1 MNRYCY
7 YCMFPVQETDTV
19 CPHCGKPPE
28 VESAKHLLAPGTLLH
43 GRYLLGRALGQGGFG
58 ITYIGRDE
66 LLNMRVAVKEFY
78 PNGYAYRDHAV
89 SNAITITA
97 SGQDFFRD
105 GKQKFLHEARTLAR
119 FFEEPG
125 IVSVH
130 DFFEDNN
137 TAYIVMEY
145 LDGLT
150 MKRYVAQNGKIP
162 ADKLMRAVQ
171 PLIRALDK
179 VHAQGIIHRD
189 ISPDNIIVLA
199 DGSLKLLDFGAA
211 REVGGDKSMSV
222 MLKPGYAPEEQ
233 YRSKGNQGPWTDVY
247 ALCATLYFCLTGVR
261 PEESVERAMNPNNTL
276 RLPSELGAQITP
288 DQESVLQRGLAVR
301 AADRYQSMGELANA
315 MFRKEPALR
324 QQTIESGRPSAK
336 AAEKSG
342 DAENG
347 DGRTVFAE
355 TPEYQKSAAAR
366 AEAGEADEEPG
377 GLTAMVADPE
387 SAEAAY
393 AAAEDGGDA
402 TVQVAEQKEPGAPRT
417 AKKKKGPL
425 WAGAAALGALVL
437 IGGLYFGARG
447 KSPAAEDVVPV
458 VLTAGPEIT
467 AGPELTPAAE
477 PSSEPTPEPTPEP
490 MLDPSFF
497 DDAAFLGDSISGVL
511 EFYGLNNEGLGKPTF
526 LVTVDYSVQAAV
538 DGSTLVRYRGR
549 DYTPENALAAAGVNK
564 VYIMLGA
571 MGDIANY
578 GIDKTMENWATMIAN
593 IREKNPEIRIF
604 IQSCTPLAGD
614 SPRLTNQM
622 VDEYNARLKD
632 FAAENDCTFVE
643 IGEHFKDARGLLPYE
658 HCRDGF
664 AHLRIDD
671 AAIWVE
677 LLKDPANYSI
687 SPRA

>member
-7 YCMFPVQETDTV
+7 HCMFPVLETDTV

-150 MKRYVAQNGKIP
+150 MKRYVAANGKIP

-171 PLIRALDK
+171 PLIRALGK

-189 ISPDNIIVLA
+189 ISPDNIIVQT

-301 AADRYQSMGELANA
+301 ASDRYQSMEELANA
-315 MFRKEPALR
+315 MFRKEQPRR
-324 QQTIESGRPSAK
+324 QQTIESGTPSAK
-336 AAEKSG
+336 AEEKSG

-347 DGRTVFAE
+347 DDRTVFAE
-355 TPEYQKSAAAR
+355 TPDYPKSAASR
-366 AEAGEADEEPG
+366 AEAGEAPEEAG
-377 GLTAMVADPE
+377 GLTALVTDPE
-387 SAEAAY
+387 SAEASY
-393 AAAEDGGDA
+393 AASEDEGDA
-402 TVQVAEQKEPGAPRT
+402 TVQVDEQKEPGAART
-417 AKKKKGPL
+417 AKK
-425 WAGAAALGALVL
+425 
-437 IGGLYFGARG
+437 
-447 KSPAAEDVVPV
+447 
-458 VLTAGPEIT
+458 
-467 AGPELTPAAE
+467 
-477 PSSEPTPEPTPEP
+477 
-490 MLDPSFF
+490 
-497 DDAAFLGDSISGVL
+497 
-511 EFYGLNNEGLGKPTF
+511 
-526 LVTVDYSVQAAV
+526 
-538 DGSTLVRYRGR
+538 
-549 DYTPENALAAAGVNK
+549 
-564 VYIMLGA
+564 
-571 MGDIANY
+571 
-578 GIDKTMENWATMIAN
+578 
-593 IREKNPEIRIF
+593 
-604 IQSCTPLAGD
+604 
-614 SPRLTNQM
+614 
-622 VDEYNARLKD
+622 
-632 FAAENDCTFVE
+632 
-643 IGEHFKDARGLLPYE
+643 
-658 HCRDGF
+658 
-664 AHLRIDD
+664 
-671 AAIWVE
+671 
-677 LLKDPANYSI
+677 
-687 SPRA
+687 